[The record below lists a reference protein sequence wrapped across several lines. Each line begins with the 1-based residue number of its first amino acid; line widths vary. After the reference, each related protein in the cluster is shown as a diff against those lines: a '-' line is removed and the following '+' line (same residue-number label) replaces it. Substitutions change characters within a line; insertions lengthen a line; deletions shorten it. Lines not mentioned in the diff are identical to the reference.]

1 MEKLPSLKINAN
13 HAFEHVLHTDIGWFS
28 IQRPW
33 SLWCSCQ
40 SATHILTLL
49 GGSNMLADNF
59 GKSEGSSA
67 CVAERASFA
76 GSAFSFSFSSL
87 PLSPL
92 LDRDRR
98 DFFPFRPLLLPLLS
112 SDLED
117 DEDEDDE
124 LESDSTLLK
133 RFFKVSLRVVF
144 LGFRAHTRPLARQDL
159 S

>member
-1 MEKLPSLKINAN
+1 
-13 HAFEHVLHTDIGWFS
+13 
-28 IQRPW
+28 
-33 SLWCSCQ
+33 
-40 SATHILTLL
+40 
-49 GGSNMLADNF
+49 MLADNF

-124 LESDSTLLK
+124 LQSDSTQLK

-144 LGFRAHTRPLARQDL
+144 LGFQAHTRPLARQDL